1 MFSSE
6 YLSVLFGLAS
16 AASWGAGDFCG
27 GLASKRAGIYQVV
40 IVSQFIGAVLL
51 LILAFVFKEPIP
63 ALSVLII
70 SAIAGLL
77 GAAGLLALYR
87 SLAQGRMG
95 LAAPVSGVLSAA
107 VPVIAAAFLDKLP
120 DWLKVVGFILALIAV
135 WLISRSEG
143 VAFQL
148 NDIGLPL
155 FAGLCFGAFIAIVGR
170 TAQGAVFWP
179 LVAARA
185 ASLIGLTL
193 FALFTRQPIIPAR
206 QDLPLIIGS
215 GILDAG
221 GNAFLILASQAGR
234 KDVAAVLSALY
245 PASTVL
251 LAWAILKEKL
261 TRWQSIGVIA
271 ALAAIVLISI

>member
-1 MFSSE
+1 MIGPVF
-6 YLSVLFGLAS
+6 SVLFGLAS

-27 GLASKRAGIYQVV
+27 GLASKRTGLYQVV
-40 IVSQFIGAVLL
+40 IVSQLIGAILL
-51 LILAFVFKEPIP
+51 LILALVTGEPIP

-70 SAIAGLL
+70 TAIAGLL
-77 GAAGLLALYR
+77 GAGGLLALYR

-107 VPVIAAAFLDKLP
+107 VPVIVAAFLDKLP

-143 VAFQL
+143 VAFRL

-155 FAGLCFGAFIAIVGR
+155 FAGLCFGGFIAIAGR
-170 TAQGAVFWP
+170 VAQGSIFWP
-179 LVAARA
+179 LVAARV
-185 ASLIGLTL
+185 ASITALTL

-206 QDLPLIIGS
+206 SDLPLLISS

-251 LAWAILKEKL
+251 LAWVVLKERL
-261 TRWQSIGVIA
+261 TRWQTVGV
-271 ALAAIVLISI
+271 LAAFASIIFISI